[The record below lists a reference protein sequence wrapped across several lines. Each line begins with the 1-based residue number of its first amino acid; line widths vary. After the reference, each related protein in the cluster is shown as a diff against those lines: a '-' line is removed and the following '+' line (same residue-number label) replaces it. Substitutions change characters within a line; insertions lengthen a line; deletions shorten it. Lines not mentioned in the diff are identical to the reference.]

1 MITEP
6 FNKTAALCRGGYITR
21 NLRVRLDGRASPER
35 RAGGAHGTAA
45 SQPRAPRPPPAAPRR
60 GQCPPGGERA
70 AGRRAALRRFALR
83 RFALRCGRGG
93 LRGAGLSPVPG
104 AAGGGR
110 SPRGLR
116 AARFLLQCSLKR
128 LERSARAEPN
138 FPLPLSPALCSALI
152 ESPY

>member
-70 AGRRAALRRFALR
+70 AGRCAALRRFALR
-83 RFALRCGRGG
+83 CSAPLCAALRRAALRAGG
-93 LRGAGLSPVPG
+93 AARSRPQPR
-104 AAGGGR
+104 AGGGGR
-110 SPRGLR
+110 RAQPAGAPRR
-116 AARFLLQCSLKR
+116 AVPPSVLTQAT
-128 LERSARAEPN
+128 
-138 FPLPLSPALCSALI
+138 
-152 ESPY
+152 